1 MIIGDRFMAKRDDRR
16 IPDYLRNNNLNL
28 SFYEKKD
35 LFRFFIMIC
44 FESSSHLRL
53 MRRPVRRKAT
63 L

>member
-16 IPDYLRNNNLNL
+16 IPDYLRNNLNL
-28 SFYEKKD
+28 SFYEKD
-35 LFRFFIMIC
+35 HFRLFSMIC

-53 MRRPVRRKAT
+53 MRRSVIRKAT